1 MAKAVKWF
9 AWEVIGK
16 QQKEVQIEKATQR
29 SESAIQS
36 TLIKTVLPEYAGSLI
51 VCALQFSTVKQL
63 WWLKNAICHWNGSFL
78 RKMAILHQ
86 PTLRNSMYGGGNT
99 CALKFH
105 AHFFSLWHFSC
116 VDAACSKSS
125 DNARPQR
132 SVWSKL
138 GGQFNKKQN
147 TELH

>member
-63 WWLKNAICHWNGSFL
+63 
-78 RKMAILHQ
+78 
-86 PTLRNSMYGGGNT
+86 
-99 CALKFH
+99 
-105 AHFFSLWHFSC
+105 
-116 VDAACSKSS
+116 
-125 DNARPQR
+125 
-132 SVWSKL
+132 
-138 GGQFNKKQN
+138 
-147 TELH
+147 